1 MRRIFARNLSV
12 HMNINCFVE
21 QLTSNM
27 DNTVVTVN
35 PANERVLHEYENMT
49 NEQVTKIVDKS
60 RTAFREWKGDIR
72 KRSMI
77 LLRLAEQLRKDKES
91 LARIASEEMGKPIKE
106 SRSEIE
112 KCAWAVEF
120 YSYNGD
126 ILLNN
131 ESLNSDANKTMITF
145 QPLGVIAS
153 IMPWNFPY
161 WQALRFA
168 APSLMAGNTI
178 VLKPA
183 SATMQCGVEIEKTIS
198 KSGAADGVFSTIIG
212 NSKMA
217 EMLIDSN
224 IDGVTFT
231 GSIEIGAKVAQR
243 ATSRLKKCVLEL
255 GGSDPF
261 IVLDDADIEK
271 ASSGAIKGRFLNCGQ
286 SCVASK
292 RFIVSKKIAN
302 EFIESF
308 IQKAEKLNVGD
319 PLSDSTDI
327 GPLSS
332 MKSLDNIDS
341 MVKDAISLGGELL
354 TGGQRIGS
362 VGAFYKPT
370 IIKNVNSQ
378 MRVSREE
385 TFGPVAPIMVVE
397 DEAEAIQVA
406 NNSDFGLG
414 GSIWTRDLDKAQKL
428 SSELE
433 CGIVTVNNMV
443 ASDPRVP
450 FGGIKHSGFGRE
462 LSRYGMLEFVNVKS
476 VRFYDKLVYE
486 HHVE

>member
-1 MRRIFARNLSV
+1 
-12 HMNINCFVE
+12 MNN
-21 QLTSNM
+21 
-27 DNTVVTVN
+27 DVVTVN
-35 PANERVLHEYENMT
+35 PANEQIISEYKNMT
-49 NEQVTKIVDKS
+49 NDEVSDIVNKS
-60 RTAFREWKGDIR
+60 KDAFRGWKREIR
-72 KRSMI
+72 KRSII
-77 LLRLAEQLRKDKES
+77 LLQLADQLRKDKEH

-112 KCAWAVEF
+112 KCAWVAEF

-131 ESLNSDANKTMITF
+131 ELLNSDANKTMITF

-168 APSLMAGNTI
+168 APSLMAGNAI

-183 SATMQCGVEIEKTIS
+183 SATMQSGIEIEKTII
-198 KSGAADGVFSTIIG
+198 KSGAPDGVFKTAIG
-212 NSKMA
+212 NSKIA
-217 EMLIDSN
+217 EKLIDSN

-231 GSIEIGAKVAQR
+231 GSIDIGAKVAQR

-271 ASSGAIKGRFLNCGQ
+271 AALGAIKGRFLNCGQ

-292 RFIVSKKIAN
+292 RFIVSRNIAN

-308 IQKAEKLNVGD
+308 VQKTEKLRVGD
-319 PLSDSTDI
+319 PLSDNTDI

-332 MKSLDNIDS
+332 MESLENIDS
-341 MVKDAISLGGELL
+341 MVMDSISLGGELL
-354 TGGQRIGS
+354 TGGERIGS

-370 IIKNVNSQ
+370 VIKNVNSN

-385 TFGPVAPIMVVE
+385 TFGPVAPIMIVE
-397 DEAEAIQVA
+397 DEVEAIKAA

-414 GSIWTRDLDKAQKL
+414 GSIWTRDLERAQKL
-428 SSELE
+428 SMEME
-433 CGIVTVNNMV
+433 CGIVTINNMV

>member
-1 MRRIFARNLSV
+1 
-12 HMNINCFVE
+12 
-21 QLTSNM
+21 M
-27 DNTVVTVN
+27 DNSVVTVN
-35 PANERVLHEYENMT
+35 PANEQIIYEHKNMS
-49 NEQVTKIVDKS
+49 NEEVTKIVDRS
-60 RTAFREWKGDIR
+60 RDAFREWKSDIR

-77 LLRLAEQLRKDKES
+77 LLRLAEQLRKDKEH

-178 VLKPA
+178 ILKPA
-183 SATMQCGVEIEKTIS
+183 SATMQCGIEIEKTIL
-198 KSGAADGVFSTIIG
+198 KSGAADGVFKATIG
-212 NSKMA
+212 NSKIA
-217 EMLIDSN
+217 EMLIDSK

-243 ATSRLKKCVLEL
+243 ATSQLKKCVLEL

-261 IVLDDADIEK
+261 IVLADADIEK

-302 EFIESF
+302 EFIELF
-308 IQKAEKLNVGD
+308 VQKAEKLKVGD

-341 MVKDAISLGGELL
+341 MVKDAVSLGGEIL
-354 TGGQRIGS
+354 TGGHRIGS

-370 IIKNVNSQ
+370 VIKNVNSK
-378 MRVSREE
+378 MRVSKEE
-385 TFGPVAPIMVVE
+385 TFGPVAPIMIVE
-397 DEAEAIQVA
+397 DEVEAINAA
-406 NNSDFGLG
+406 NNSEFGLG
-414 GSIWTRDLDKAQKL
+414 GSIWTRDLNKAQKL
-428 SSELE
+428 SMEME

-486 HHVE
+486 HHGD

>member
-1 MRRIFARNLSV
+1 
-12 HMNINCFVE
+12 
-21 QLTSNM
+21 M
-27 DNTVVTVN
+27 DNTVVTIN
-35 PANERVLHEYENMT
+35 PANERVIHEYENMT
-49 NEQVTKIVDKS
+49 AEQVTKIVDKS

-198 KSGAADGVFSTIIG
+198 KSGAADGVFSTVIG
-212 NSKMA
+212 NSKIA

-308 IQKAEKLNVGD
+308 VQKAEKLNVGD

-341 MVKDAISLGGELL
+341 MVKDAVSLGGELL

-370 IIKNVNSQ
+370 VIKNVNSQ

>member
-1 MRRIFARNLSV
+1 
-12 HMNINCFVE
+12 MN
-21 QLTSNM
+21 
-27 DNTVVTVN
+27 NTVVTVN
-35 PANERVLHEYENMT
+35 PANERVIHEYENMT
-49 NEQVTKIVDKS
+49 NEQVTRIVDKS
-60 RTAFREWKGDIR
+60 RAAFREWKGDIR
-72 KRSMI
+72 KRSII

-91 LARIASEEMGKPIKE
+91 LARIASEEMGKPVKE

-212 NSKMA
+212 NSKIA

-261 IVLDDADIEK
+261 IVLEDADIEK

-292 RFIVSKKIAN
+292 RFIVAKKIAN

-308 IQKAEKLNVGD
+308 VQKAEKLNVGD
-319 PLSDSTDI
+319 PMSDSTDI

-332 MKSLDNIDS
+332 VKSLDNIDS
-341 MVKDAISLGGELL
+341 MVKDAVSLGGELL

-370 IIKNVNSQ
+370 VIKNVNSQ

-397 DEAEAIQVA
+397 DEAEAIKVA

>member
-1 MRRIFARNLSV
+1 
-12 HMNINCFVE
+12 
-21 QLTSNM
+21 
-27 DNTVVTVN
+27 
-35 PANERVLHEYENMT
+35 
-49 NEQVTKIVDKS
+49 
-60 RTAFREWKGDIR
+60 
-72 KRSMI
+72 
-77 LLRLAEQLRKDKES
+77 LRKDKER
-91 LARIASEEMGKPIKE
+91 LARIATQEMGKPIKE

-145 QPLGVIAS
+145 QPLGVVAS

-183 SATMQCGVEIEKTIS
+183 SATMQCGIEIEKTILN
-198 KSGAADGVFSTIIG
+198 SGASEGVFSTVICKSQI
-212 NSKMA
+212 A
-217 EMLIDSN
+217 EMLIDSTT
-224 IDGVTFT
+224 DGVTFT

-243 ATSRLKKCVLEL
+243 ATGRLKKCVLEL

-271 ASSGAIKGRFLNCGQ
+271 AAEGAIKGRFLNCGQ

-292 RFIVSKKIAN
+292 RFIVSSKIAN

-308 IQKAEKLNVGD
+308 VEKTEKLRVGD
-319 PLSDSTDI
+319 PMSDNTDI

-332 MKSLDNIDS
+332 IKSLDNIDS
-341 MVKDAISLGGELL
+341 MVKDAISNGAELL
-354 TGGQRIGS
+354 TGGERIGS
-362 VGAFYKPT
+362 IGAFYKPT
-370 IIKNVNSQ
+370 VIKNVNAK
-378 MRVSREE
+378 MRVSNEE
-385 TFGPVAPIMVVE
+385 TFGPIAPIMIV
-397 DEAEAIQVA
+397 DDDAEAISAA
-406 NNSDFGLG
+406 NNSEFGLG
-414 GSIWTRDLDKAQKL
+414 GSIWTRDLDRAQKL
-428 SSELE
+428 SMEME

-476 VRFYDKLVYE
+476 VRFYDKLGYE

>member
-1 MRRIFARNLSV
+1 
-12 HMNINCFVE
+12 
-21 QLTSNM
+21 M

-35 PANERVLHEYENMT
+35 PANERVLREYENMT

-212 NSKMA
+212 NSKIA

-292 RFIVSKKIAN
+292 RFIVSKKIVN

-308 IQKAEKLNVGD
+308 VQKAEKLNVGD

-354 TGGQRIGS
+354 TGGHRIGS

-370 IIKNVNSQ
+370 IIKNINSQ

>member
-1 MRRIFARNLSV
+1 
-12 HMNINCFVE
+12 
-21 QLTSNM
+21 M
-27 DNTVVTVN
+27 DNTVVTIN
-35 PANERVLHEYENMT
+35 PANEQVISKYENMT
-49 NEQVTKIVDKS
+49 AEQVTKIVNKS
-60 RTAFREWKGDIR
+60 RSAFSEWRGDVR
-72 KRSMI
+72 KRSII
-77 LLRLAEQLRKDKES
+77 LLQLAEQLRKDKER
-91 LARIASEEMGKPIKE
+91 LARIATQEMGKPIKE

-145 QPLGVIAS
+145 QPLGVVAS

-183 SATMQCGVEIEKTIS
+183 SATMQCGIEIEKTILN
-198 KSGAADGVFSTIIG
+198 SGASEGVFSTVIG
-212 NSKMA
+212 KSQIA
-217 EMLIDSN
+217 EMLIDST

-243 ATSRLKKCVLEL
+243 ASGRLKKCVLEL

-271 ASSGAIKGRFLNCGQ
+271 AAEGAIKGRFLNCGQ

-292 RFIVSKKIAN
+292 RFIVSSKIAN

-308 IQKAEKLNVGD
+308 VEKTEKLRIGD
-319 PLSDSTDI
+319 PMSDNTDI

-332 MKSLDNIDS
+332 IKSLDNIDS
-341 MVKDAISLGGELL
+341 MVKDAISNGAELL
-354 TGGQRIGS
+354 TGGERIGS
-362 VGAFYKPT
+362 IGAFYKPT
-370 IIKNVNSQ
+370 VIKNVNAK
-378 MRVSREE
+378 MRVSNEE
-385 TFGPVAPIMVVE
+385 TFGPIAPIMIV
-397 DEAEAIQVA
+397 DDDAEAISAA
-406 NNSDFGLG
+406 NNSEFGLG
-414 GSIWTRDLDKAQKL
+414 GSIWTRDLERAQKL
-428 SSELE
+428 SMEME

-476 VRFYDKLVYE
+476 VRFYDKLGYE

>member
-1 MRRIFARNLSV
+1 
-12 HMNINCFVE
+12 MN
-21 QLTSNM
+21 
-27 DNTVVTVN
+27 NTVVTVN
-35 PANERVLHEYENMT
+35 PANERVIHEYENMT
-49 NEQVTKIVDKS
+49 NEQVTKIVDNS

-91 LARIASEEMGKPIKE
+91 LAKIASEEMGKPIKE

-145 QPLGVIAS
+145 QPLGVVAS

-212 NSKMA
+212 NSKIA

-308 IQKAEKLNVGD
+308 VQKAEKLNVGD
-319 PLSDSTDI
+319 PMSDSTDI

-332 MKSLDNIDS
+332 VKSLDNIDS
-341 MVKDAISLGGELL
+341 MVKDAVSLGGEVL
-354 TGGQRIGS
+354 TGGHRIGS

-370 IIKNVNSQ
+370 VIKNVNPQ

-397 DEAEAIQVA
+397 DETEAIRVA

>member
-1 MRRIFARNLSV
+1 M
-12 HMNINCFVE
+12 
-21 QLTSNM
+21 SN
-27 DNTVVTVN
+27 NVVTVN
-35 PANERVLHEYENMT
+35 PANEQKISEYKNMT
-49 NEQVTKIVDKS
+49 NEEVTEIVNKS
-60 RTAFREWKGDIR
+60 KESFREWKHDIR
-72 KRSMI
+72 KRSI
-77 LLRLAEQLRKDKES
+77 TLLRLAEQLRKDKEH
-91 LARIASEEMGKPIKE
+91 LARIASQEMGKPIKE

-168 APSLMAGNTI
+168 APSLMAGNAI

-183 SATMQCGVEIEKTIS
+183 SATMQCGIEIEKTIL
-198 KSGAADGVFSTIIG
+198 KSGAVDGVFKTVIG
-212 NSKMA
+212 NSKIA

-231 GSIEIGAKVAQR
+231 GSIEIGAKVARR

-271 ASSGAIKGRFLNCGQ
+271 AASGAIKGRFLNCGQ

-308 IQKAEKLNVGD
+308 VQKTEKLRVGD
-319 PLSDSTDI
+319 PLSDNTDI

-332 MKSLDNIDS
+332 MKSLENIDS

-354 TGGQRIGS
+354 TGGERIGS

-370 IIKNVNSQ
+370 VIKNVNSN
-378 MRVSREE
+378 MRVSKEE
-385 TFGPVAPIMVVE
+385 SFGPVAPIMIVE
-397 DEAEAIQVA
+397 DEVEAINAA

-414 GSIWTRDLDKAQKL
+414 GSIWTRDLEKAQKL
-428 SSELE
+428 SMEME

-486 HHVE
+486 HHGD

>member
-1 MRRIFARNLSV
+1 
-12 HMNINCFVE
+12 MN
-21 QLTSNM
+21 
-27 DNTVVTVN
+27 NTVVTVN
-35 PANERVLHEYENMT
+35 PANERVIHEYENMT

-145 QPLGVIAS
+145 QPLGVVAS

-212 NSKMA
+212 NSKIA

-292 RFIVSKKIAN
+292 RFIVLKKISN

-308 IQKAEKLNVGD
+308 VQKAEKLKVGD
-319 PLSDSTDI
+319 PMSDSTDI

-332 MKSLDNIDS
+332 VKSLDNIDS
-341 MVKDAISLGGELL
+341 MVKDAVSLGGEVL

-370 IIKNVNSQ
+370 VIKNVNSQ

-397 DEAEAIQVA
+397 DETEAIQVA

>member
-1 MRRIFARNLSV
+1 
-12 HMNINCFVE
+12 MN
-21 QLTSNM
+21 
-27 DNTVVTVN
+27 NTVVTVN
-35 PANERVLHEYENMT
+35 PANERVIHEYENMT

-145 QPLGVIAS
+145 QPLGVVAS

-212 NSKMA
+212 NSKIA

-292 RFIVSKKIAN
+292 RFIVLKKISN

-308 IQKAEKLNVGD
+308 VQKAEKLKVGD
-319 PLSDSTDI
+319 PMSDSTDI

-332 MKSLDNIDS
+332 VKSLDNIDS
-341 MVKDAISLGGELL
+341 MVKDAVSLGGEVL

-370 IIKNVNSQ
+370 VIKNVNSQ

-385 TFGPVAPIMVVE
+385 TFGPVAPVMVVE
-397 DEAEAIQVA
+397 DETEAIQVA

>member
-1 MRRIFARNLSV
+1 
-12 HMNINCFVE
+12 
-21 QLTSNM
+21 M

-35 PANERVLHEYENMT
+35 PANERVIHEYENMT
-49 NEQVTKIVDKS
+49 NEQVTKIIDKS
-60 RTAFREWKGDIR
+60 RTAFREWKNDIR

-212 NSKMA
+212 NSKIA

-261 IVLDDADIEK
+261 IVLDDADIDK

-308 IQKAEKLNVGD
+308 VQKAEKLNVGD
-319 PLSDSTDI
+319 PMSDNTDI

-332 MKSLDNIDS
+332 MKSMDNIDS
-341 MVKDAISLGGELL
+341 MVKDAVSLGGELL

-370 IIKNVNSQ
+370 VIKNVNSQ

-397 DEAEAIQVA
+397 DEFEAIQVA

-428 SSELE
+428 SKELE

>member
-1 MRRIFARNLSV
+1 
-12 HMNINCFVE
+12 
-21 QLTSNM
+21 M

-35 PANERVLHEYENMT
+35 PANERVLHQYENMT

-178 VLKPA
+178 ILKPA
-183 SATMQCGVEIEKTIS
+183 SATMQCGIEIEKTIS

-212 NSKMA
+212 NSKIA

-308 IQKAEKLNVGD
+308 VQKAEKLNVGD

-450 FGGIKHSGFGRE
+450 FGGIKYSGFGRE

>member
-1 MRRIFARNLSV
+1 
-12 HMNINCFVE
+12 MN
-21 QLTSNM
+21 SN
-27 DNTVVTVN
+27 VVTVN
-35 PANERVLHEYENMT
+35 PANEQIISEYKNMT
-49 NEQVTKIVDKS
+49 NDEVTKIVDKS
-60 RTAFREWKGDIR
+60 REAFRGWKGDVR
-72 KRSMI
+72 TRSII
-77 LLRLAEQLRKDKES
+77 LLQLSEQLRKDKER
-91 LARIASEEMGKPIKE
+91 LARIASQEMGKPIKE
-106 SRSEIE
+106 SRLEIE

-183 SATMQCGVEIEKTIS
+183 SATMQCGIEIEKIIQ
-198 KSGAADGVFSTIIG
+198 KSGAPDGVFNTIIG
-212 NSKMA
+212 NSKIA
-217 EMLIDSN
+217 EMLIDSK

-243 ATSRLKKCVLEL
+243 ATSGLKKCVLEL

-261 IVLDDADIEK
+261 IVLDDADIDK
-271 ASSGAIKGRFLNCGQ
+271 STSGAIKGRFLNCGQ

-292 RFIVSKKIAN
+292 RFIVSKKISN

-308 IQKAEKLNVGD
+308 VQKTEKLRVGD
-319 PLSDSTDI
+319 PLSDNTDI

-332 MKSLDNIDS
+332 IKSLDNIDS
-341 MVKDAISLGGELL
+341 LVKDAISHGGELL
-354 TGGQRIGS
+354 TGGERIGS
-362 VGAFYKPT
+362 VGAFYRPT
-370 IIKNVNSQ
+370 VIKNVNPN
-378 MRVSREE
+378 MRVSKEE
-385 TFGPVAPIMVVE
+385 TFGPVAPITIVE
-397 DEAEAIQVA
+397 DEVEAINVA
-406 NNSDFGLG
+406 NNSEFGLG
-414 GSIWTRDLDKAQKL
+414 GSIWTRDLVKAQKL
-428 SSELE
+428 SMEIE

-486 HHVE
+486 HPGD

>member
-1 MRRIFARNLSV
+1 
-12 HMNINCFVE
+12 
-21 QLTSNM
+21 M

-35 PANERVLHEYENMT
+35 PANDRVIHEYENMT
-49 NEQVTKIVDKS
+49 REQVTKIVDKS
-60 RTAFREWKGDIR
+60 RTAFREWKDDVR

-77 LLRLAEQLRKDKES
+77 LLRLAEQLRKNKES

-145 QPLGVIAS
+145 QPLGVIGS

-212 NSKMA
+212 NSKIA

-308 IQKAEKLNVGD
+308 VQKAEKLNVGD
-319 PLSDSTDI
+319 PMSDSTDI

-341 MVKDAISLGGELL
+341 MVKDAVSLGGELL

-370 IIKNVNSQ
+370 VIKNVNSQ

-397 DEAEAIQVA
+397 DESEAIQVA

-414 GSIWTRDLDKAQKL
+414 GSIWTRDLNKAQKL

>member
-1 MRRIFARNLSV
+1 
-12 HMNINCFVE
+12 
-21 QLTSNM
+21 M
-27 DNTVVTVN
+27 DNTVVTIN
-35 PANERVLHEYENMT
+35 PANERVIHEYENMT
-49 NEQVTKIVDKS
+49 IEQVTKIVDKS
-60 RTAFREWKGDIR
+60 RTAFKEWKGDIR

-198 KSGAADGVFSTIIG
+198 KSGAADGVFSTVIG
-212 NSKMA
+212 NSKIA

-243 ATSRLKKCVLEL
+243 ATSGLKKCVLEL

-308 IQKAEKLNVGD
+308 VQKAEKLNVGD
-319 PLSDSTDI
+319 PLSDGTDI

-341 MVKDAISLGGELL
+341 MVKDAVSLGGELL

-370 IIKNVNSQ
+370 VIKNVNSQ
-378 MRVSREE
+378 MRVSKEE

-397 DEAEAIQVA
+397 NEAEAIQVA

>member
-1 MRRIFARNLSV
+1 
-12 HMNINCFVE
+12 
-21 QLTSNM
+21 M

-35 PANERVLHEYENMT
+35 PANDRVIHEYENMT
-49 NEQVTKIVDKS
+49 REQVTKIVDKS

-77 LLRLAEQLRKDKES
+77 LLRLAEQLRKNKES

-145 QPLGVIAS
+145 QPLGVIGS

-198 KSGAADGVFSTIIG
+198 KSGAADGVFSTVIG
-212 NSKMA
+212 NSKIA

-308 IQKAEKLNVGD
+308 VQKAEKLNVGD
-319 PLSDSTDI
+319 PMSDSTDI

-341 MVKDAISLGGELL
+341 MVKDAVSLGGELL
-354 TGGQRIGS
+354 TGGERIGS

-370 IIKNVNSQ
+370 VIKNVNSQ

-397 DEAEAIQVA
+397 DESEAIQVA

-414 GSIWTRDLDKAQKL
+414 GSIWTRDLNKAQKL

>member
-1 MRRIFARNLSV
+1 
-12 HMNINCFVE
+12 
-21 QLTSNM
+21 M

-35 PANERVLHEYENMT
+35 PANDRVIHEYENMT
-49 NEQVTKIVDKS
+49 REQVTKIVDKS
-60 RTAFREWKGDIR
+60 RTAFREWKDDVR

-77 LLRLAEQLRKDKES
+77 LLRLAEQLRKNKES

-145 QPLGVIAS
+145 QPLGVIGS

-212 NSKMA
+212 NSKIA
-217 EMLIDSN
+217 QMLIDSN

-308 IQKAEKLNVGD
+308 VQKAEKLNVGD
-319 PLSDSTDI
+319 PMSDSTDI

-341 MVKDAISLGGELL
+341 MVKDAVSLGGELL

-370 IIKNVNSQ
+370 VIKNVNSQ

-397 DEAEAIQVA
+397 DESEAIQVA

-414 GSIWTRDLDKAQKL
+414 GSIWTRDLNKAQKL

>member
-1 MRRIFARNLSV
+1 
-12 HMNINCFVE
+12 
-21 QLTSNM
+21 M

-35 PANERVLHEYENMT
+35 PANELVIHEYENMT

-60 RTAFREWKGDIR
+60 RNAFKEWKRDIR
-72 KRSMI
+72 RRSMI
-77 LLRLAEQLRKDKES
+77 LLRFAEQLRKDKEH

-183 SATMQCGVEIEKTIS
+183 SATMQCGIEIEKTIS
-198 KSGAADGVFSTIIG
+198 KSGAVDGVFNTIIG
-212 NSKMA
+212 NSKNA

-224 IDGVTFT
+224 INGVTFT

-261 IVLDDADIEK
+261 IVLQDADIEK
-271 ASSGAIKGRFLNCGQ
+271 AASGAIKGRFLNCGQ

-292 RFIVSKKIAN
+292 RFIVSKKIAD

-308 IQKAEKLNVGD
+308 VQKAEKLNVGD

-341 MVKDAISLGGELL
+341 IVKDAVSLGGELL
-354 TGGQRIGS
+354 TGGHRIGS
-362 VGAFYKPT
+362 TGAFYKPT
-370 IIKNVNSQ
+370 VIKNVNSK

-385 TFGPVAPIMVVE
+385 TFGPVAPIMIVE
-397 DEAEAIQVA
+397 DEAEALHVA

>member
-1 MRRIFARNLSV
+1 
-12 HMNINCFVE
+12 
-21 QLTSNM
+21 M
-27 DNTVVTVN
+27 DNTVVTIN
-35 PANERVLHEYENMT
+35 PANERVINEYENMT
-49 NEQVTKIVDKS
+49 NDQVTKIVDKS
-60 RTAFREWKGDIR
+60 RMAFIEWKGDIR

-77 LLRLAEQLRKDKES
+77 LLRLSEQLRKDKER

-183 SATMQCGVEIEKTIS
+183 SATMQCGVEIEKTIA
-198 KSGAADGVFSTIIG
+198 KSGAAEGVFSTIIG
-212 NSKMA
+212 NSKIA
-217 EMLIDSN
+217 ESLIDSN

-292 RFIVSKKIAN
+292 RFIVSKKVAN

-308 IQKAEKLNVGD
+308 VQKAEKLNVGD
-319 PLSDSTDI
+319 PLLDSTDI

-341 MVKDAISLGGELL
+341 MVKDALSLGGELL
-354 TGGQRIGS
+354 TGGQRIGN

-370 IIKNVNSQ
+370 VIKNVNSK
-378 MRVSREE
+378 MRVSKEE

-397 DEAEAIQVA
+397 NEAEAIQVA

-428 SSELE
+428 SRELE

-450 FGGIKHSGFGRE
+450 FGGIKQSGFGRE
-462 LSRYGMLEFVNVKS
+462 LSKYGMLEFVNVKS

>member
-1 MRRIFARNLSV
+1 
-12 HMNINCFVE
+12 
-21 QLTSNM
+21 M
-27 DNTVVTVN
+27 DNTVVTIN
-35 PANERVLHEYENMT
+35 PANERVIHEYENMT
-49 NEQVTKIVDKS
+49 AEQVTKIVDKS

-198 KSGAADGVFSTIIG
+198 KSGAADGVFSTVIG
-212 NSKMA
+212 NSKIA

-308 IQKAEKLNVGD
+308 VQKAEKLNVGD

-341 MVKDAISLGGELL
+341 MVKDAVSLGGDLL

-370 IIKNVNSQ
+370 VIKNVNSQ

>member
-1 MRRIFARNLSV
+1 
-12 HMNINCFVE
+12 
-21 QLTSNM
+21 M
-27 DNTVVTVN
+27 DNTVVTIN
-35 PANERVLHEYENMT
+35 PANERVIHEYENMT
-49 NEQVTKIVDKS
+49 AEQVTKIVDKS

-77 LLRLAEQLRKDKES
+77 LLRLAEQLRKDKEN

-198 KSGAADGVFSTIIG
+198 KSGAADGVFSTVIG
-212 NSKMA
+212 NSKIA

-308 IQKAEKLNVGD
+308 VQKAEKLNVGD

-341 MVKDAISLGGELL
+341 MVKDAVSLGGELL
-354 TGGQRIGS
+354 TGGQRIGM
-362 VGAFYKPT
+362 VGAFYT
-370 IIKNVNSQ
+370 TTVIKNVNSQ

>member
-1 MRRIFARNLSV
+1 
-12 HMNINCFVE
+12 
-21 QLTSNM
+21 M
-27 DNTVVTVN
+27 DNTIVTVN

-212 NSKMA
+212 NSKIA

-308 IQKAEKLNVGD
+308 VQKAEKLNVGD

>member
-1 MRRIFARNLSV
+1 
-12 HMNINCFVE
+12 
-21 QLTSNM
+21 M
-27 DNTVVTVN
+27 DNTVVTIN
-35 PANERVLHEYENMT
+35 PANERVIHEYENMT
-49 NEQVTKIVDKS
+49 AEQVTKIVDKS

-183 SATMQCGVEIEKTIS
+183 SATMQCGVEIEKTIL
-198 KSGAADGVFSTIIG
+198 KSGAADGVFSTVIG
-212 NSKMA
+212 NSKIA

-308 IQKAEKLNVGD
+308 VQKAEKLNVGD

-341 MVKDAISLGGELL
+341 MVKDAVNLGGELL

-370 IIKNVNSQ
+370 VIKNVNSQ

>member
-1 MRRIFARNLSV
+1 
-12 HMNINCFVE
+12 
-21 QLTSNM
+21 M
-27 DNTVVTVN
+27 DNSIVTVN
-35 PANERVLHEYENMT
+35 PANEKIIYEHKNMS
-49 NEQVTKIVDKS
+49 NEEVTKIVDKS
-60 RTAFREWKGDIR
+60 RDAFREWKSDVR

-77 LLRLAEQLRKDKES
+77 LLRLAEQLRKDKEH

-106 SRSEIE
+106 SRSELE

-126 ILLNN
+126 LLLNN

-183 SATMQCGVEIEKTIS
+183 SATMQCGIEIEKTIL
-198 KSGAADGVFSTIIG
+198 KSGAEDGIFKTTIG
-212 NSKMA
+212 NSKIA
-217 EMLIDSN
+217 EMLIDSK

-231 GSIEIGAKVAQR
+231 GSIEIGGKVAQR
-243 ATSRLKKCVLEL
+243 ATSQLKKCVLEL

-261 IVLDDADIEK
+261 IVLADADIEK

-302 EFIESF
+302 EFIELF
-308 IQKAEKLNVGD
+308 VQKAEKLKVGD

-341 MVKDAISLGGELL
+341 MVKDAVSLGGELL

-370 IIKNVNSQ
+370 VIKNVNSK
-378 MRVSREE
+378 MRVSKEE
-385 TFGPVAPIMVVE
+385 TFGPVAPIMIVE
-397 DEAEAIQVA
+397 DEVEAINAA
-406 NNSDFGLG
+406 NDSEFGLG
-414 GSIWTRDLDKAQKL
+414 GSIWTRDLNKAQKL
-428 SSELE
+428 SMEME

-486 HHVE
+486 HHGD

>member
-1 MRRIFARNLSV
+1 
-12 HMNINCFVE
+12 
-21 QLTSNM
+21 M

-212 NSKMA
+212 NSKIA

-243 ATSRLKKCVLEL
+243 STSRLKKCVLEL

-292 RFIVSKKIAN
+292 RFIVSKKIAS

>member
-1 MRRIFARNLSV
+1 
-12 HMNINCFVE
+12 
-21 QLTSNM
+21 M
-27 DNTVVTVN
+27 DNTVVTIN
-35 PANERVLHEYENMT
+35 PANERVIHEYENMAA
-49 NEQVTKIVDKS
+49 EQVTKIVDKS

-198 KSGAADGVFSTIIG
+198 KSGAADGVFSTVIG
-212 NSKMA
+212 NSKIA

-308 IQKAEKLNVGD
+308 VQKAEKLNVGD

-341 MVKDAISLGGELL
+341 MVKDAVSLGGELL

-370 IIKNVNSQ
+370 VIKNVNSQ

>member
-1 MRRIFARNLSV
+1 
-12 HMNINCFVE
+12 MNN
-21 QLTSNM
+21 N
-27 DNTVVTVN
+27 VVTVN
-35 PANERVLHEYENMT
+35 PANGQIISEYKNMT
-49 NEQVTKIVDKS
+49 NDEVTEIVNKS
-60 RTAFREWKGDIR
+60 KDAFREWKREIR
-72 KRSMI
+72 KRSII
-77 LLRLAEQLRKDKES
+77 LLRLAEQLRKDKEH
-91 LARIASEEMGKPIKE
+91 LARIASQEMGKPIKE

-126 ILLNN
+126 LLLNN

-168 APSLMAGNTI
+168 APSLMAGNVI

-183 SATMQCGVEIEKTIS
+183 SATMQCGIEIEKTIL
-198 KSGAADGVFSTIIG
+198 KSGALDGVFKTVIG
-212 NSKMA
+212 NSQIA

-231 GSIEIGAKVAQR
+231 GSIEIGAKVARR

-271 ASSGAIKGRFLNCGQ
+271 AASGAIKGRFLNCGQ

-292 RFIVSKKIAN
+292 RFIISKKIAN

-308 IQKAEKLNVGD
+308 VQKTEKLRVGD
-319 PLSDSTDI
+319 PLSDNTDI

-332 MKSLDNIDS
+332 MKSLENIDS
-341 MVKDAISLGGELL
+341 MVKDAIGLGGELL
-354 TGGQRIGS
+354 TGGEKIGS
-362 VGAFYKPT
+362 AGAFYKPT
-370 IIKNVNSQ
+370 VIKNVNSN
-378 MRVSREE
+378 MRVSKEE
-385 TFGPVAPIMVVE
+385 SFGPVAPIMIVE
-397 DEAEAIQVA
+397 DEVEAISAA

-414 GSIWTRDLDKAQKL
+414 GSIWTRDLEKAQKL
-428 SSELE
+428 SLEME

-486 HHVE
+486 HHGD

>member
-1 MRRIFARNLSV
+1 
-12 HMNINCFVE
+12 
-21 QLTSNM
+21 M

-35 PANERVLHEYENMT
+35 PANDRVLHEYENMT
-49 NEQVTKIVDKS
+49 REQVTKIVDKS

-77 LLRLAEQLRKDKES
+77 LLRLAEQLRKNKES

-145 QPLGVIAS
+145 QPLGVIGS

-183 SATMQCGVEIEKTIS
+183 SATMQCGVEIENAIS
-198 KSGAADGVFSTIIG
+198 KSGAADGVFSTVIG
-212 NSKMA
+212 NSKIA

-308 IQKAEKLNVGD
+308 VQKAEKLNVGD
-319 PLSDSTDI
+319 PMSDSTDI

-341 MVKDAISLGGELL
+341 MVKDAVSLGGELL
-354 TGGQRIGS
+354 TGGERIGS

-370 IIKNVNSQ
+370 VIKNVNSQ

-397 DEAEAIQVA
+397 DESEAIQVA

-414 GSIWTRDLDKAQKL
+414 GSIWTRDLNKAQKL

>member
-1 MRRIFARNLSV
+1 
-12 HMNINCFVE
+12 
-21 QLTSNM
+21 M
-27 DNTVVTVN
+27 DNTVVTIN
-35 PANERVLHEYENMT
+35 PANEQVISEYENMT
-49 NEQVTKIVDKS
+49 NEKVTNIVSKS
-60 RTAFREWKGDIR
+60 RSAFCEWRRDVR
-72 KRSMI
+72 KRSII
-77 LLRLAEQLRKDKES
+77 LLQLAEQLRKDKER
-91 LARIASEEMGKPIKE
+91 LARIASQEMGKPIKE

-183 SATMQCGVEIEKTIS
+183 SATMQCGIEIEKTILR
-198 KSGAADGVFSTIIG
+198 SGASEGVFNTVIG
-212 NSKMA
+212 KSQIA

-261 IVLDDADIEK
+261 IVLDDADIQK
-271 ASSGAIKGRFLNCGQ
+271 AAEGAIKGRFLNCGQ

-292 RFIVSKKIAN
+292 RFIVSRKIAN

-308 IQKAEKLNVGD
+308 VEKTEKLRVGD
-319 PLSDSTDI
+319 PMSDNTDI

-332 MKSLDNIDS
+332 IKSLDNIDS
-341 MVKDAISLGGELL
+341 MVKDAISNGAELL
-354 TGGQRIGS
+354 TGGERIGS
-362 VGAFYKPT
+362 IGAFYKPT
-370 IIKNVNSQ
+370 VIKNVNAK
-378 MRVSREE
+378 MRVSNEE
-385 TFGPVAPIMVVE
+385 TFGPIAPIMIV
-397 DEAEAIQVA
+397 DDDAEAISAA
-406 NNSDFGLG
+406 NNSEFGLG
-414 GSIWTRDLDKAQKL
+414 GSIWTRDLDRAQKL
-428 SSELE
+428 SMEME

-476 VRFYDKLVYE
+476 VRFYDKLGYE

>member
-1 MRRIFARNLSV
+1 
-12 HMNINCFVE
+12 
-21 QLTSNM
+21 M

-35 PANERVLHEYENMT
+35 PANELVIHEYENMT

-60 RTAFREWKGDIR
+60 RNAFKEWKRDIR
-72 KRSMI
+72 RRSMI
-77 LLRLAEQLRKDKES
+77 LLRFAEQLRKDKEH

-183 SATMQCGVEIEKTIS
+183 SATMQCGIEIEKTIS
-198 KSGAADGVFSTIIG
+198 KSGAVDGVFNTIIG
-212 NSKMA
+212 NSKNA

-224 IDGVTFT
+224 INGVTFT

-261 IVLDDADIEK
+261 IVLQDADIEK
-271 ASSGAIKGRFLNCGQ
+271 AASGAIKGRFLNCGQ

-292 RFIVSKKIAN
+292 RFIVSKKIAD

-308 IQKAEKLNVGD
+308 VQKAEKLNVGD

-341 MVKDAISLGGELL
+341 MVKDAVSLGGELL
-354 TGGQRIGS
+354 TGGHRIGS
-362 VGAFYKPT
+362 TGAFYKPT
-370 IIKNVNSQ
+370 VIKNVNSN

-385 TFGPVAPIMVVE
+385 TFGPVAPIMIVE
-397 DEAEAIQVA
+397 DEAEALHVA

>member
-1 MRRIFARNLSV
+1 
-12 HMNINCFVE
+12 
-21 QLTSNM
+21 M
-27 DNTVVTVN
+27 DNTVVTIN
-35 PANERVLHEYENMT
+35 PANERVIHEYDNMT
-49 NEQVTKIVDKS
+49 IEQVTKIVDKS

-198 KSGAADGVFSTIIG
+198 KSGAADGVFSTVIG
-212 NSKMA
+212 NSKIA

-308 IQKAEKLNVGD
+308 VQKAEKLNVGD
-319 PLSDSTDI
+319 PLSDSTDL

-341 MVKDAISLGGELL
+341 MVKDAVSLGGELL

-370 IIKNVNSQ
+370 VIKNVNSQ

>member
-1 MRRIFARNLSV
+1 
-12 HMNINCFVE
+12 MN
-21 QLTSNM
+21 SY
-27 DNTVVTVN
+27 VVTVN
-35 PANERVLHEYENMT
+35 PANEQIISEYKNMT
-49 NEQVTKIVDKS
+49 NDEVNTIVNKS
-60 RTAFREWKGDIR
+60 KDAFREWKHEIR
-72 KRSMI
+72 KRSI
-77 LLRLAEQLRKDKES
+77 TLLRLAEQLRKDKEH
-91 LARIASEEMGKPIKE
+91 LARIASQEMGKPIKE

-168 APSLMAGNTI
+168 APSLMAGNAI

-183 SATMQCGVEIEKTIS
+183 SATMQCGIEIEKTIL
-198 KSGAADGVFSTIIG
+198 KSGALDGVFKTVIG
-212 NSKMA
+212 NSKIA

-261 IVLDDADIEK
+261 IVLDDADVEK
-271 ASSGAIKGRFLNCGQ
+271 AASGAIKGRFLNCGQ

-302 EFIESF
+302 GFIESF
-308 IQKAEKLNVGD
+308 VQKTEKLRVGD
-319 PLSDSTDI
+319 PLSDNTDI

-354 TGGQRIGS
+354 SGGERIGS

-370 IIKNVNSQ
+370 VIKNVNSN
-378 MRVSREE
+378 MRVSKEE
-385 TFGPVAPIMVVE
+385 SFGPVAPIMIVE
-397 DEAEAIQVA
+397 DEVEAISAA

-414 GSIWTRDLDKAQKL
+414 GSIWTRDLEKAQKL
-428 SSELE
+428 SMEME

-486 HHVE
+486 HHGD

>member
-1 MRRIFARNLSV
+1 
-12 HMNINCFVE
+12 MNN
-21 QLTSNM
+21 N
-27 DNTVVTVN
+27 VVTVN
-35 PANERVLHEYENMT
+35 PANEQIISEYKNMT
-49 NEQVTKIVDKS
+49 NEEVTEIVNKS
-60 RTAFREWKGDIR
+60 KDAFREWKRVIR
-72 KRSMI
+72 KRSI
-77 LLRLAEQLRKDKES
+77 TLLRLAEQLRKDKEH
-91 LARIASEEMGKPIKE
+91 LARIASQEMGKPIKE

-126 ILLNN
+126 LLLNN

-168 APSLMAGNTI
+168 APSLMAGNAI

-183 SATMQCGVEIEKTIS
+183 SATMQCGIEIEKTIL
-198 KSGAADGVFSTIIG
+198 KSGAVDGVFKTVIG
-212 NSKMA
+212 NSKIA

-231 GSIEIGAKVAQR
+231 GSIEIGAKVARR

-271 ASSGAIKGRFLNCGQ
+271 AASGAIKGRFLNCGQ

-308 IQKAEKLNVGD
+308 VQKTEKLRVGD
-319 PLSDSTDI
+319 PLSDNTDI

-332 MKSLDNIDS
+332 MKSLENIDS

-354 TGGQRIGS
+354 TGGERIGS

-370 IIKNVNSQ
+370 VIKNVNSN
-378 MRVSREE
+378 MRVSKEE
-385 TFGPVAPIMVVE
+385 SFGPVAPIMIVE
-397 DEAEAIQVA
+397 DEVEAINAA

-414 GSIWTRDLDKAQKL
+414 GSIWTRDLEKAQKL
-428 SSELE
+428 SMEME

-486 HHVE
+486 HHGD

>member
-1 MRRIFARNLSV
+1 
-12 HMNINCFVE
+12 MNNY
-21 QLTSNM
+21 
-27 DNTVVTVN
+27 VVTVN
-35 PANERVLHEYENMT
+35 PANEQKISEYKNMT
-49 NEQVTKIVDKS
+49 NDEVTEIVNKS
-60 RTAFREWKGDIR
+60 KDAFREWKREIR
-72 KRSMI
+72 KRSMT
-77 LLRLAEQLRKDKES
+77 LLRLAEQLRKDKEH
-91 LARIASEEMGKPIKE
+91 LARIASQEMGKPIKE
-106 SRSEIE
+106 SRLEIE

-131 ESLNSDANKTMITF
+131 EALNSDANKTMITF

-168 APSLMAGNTI
+168 APSLMAGNAI

-183 SATMQCGVEIEKTIS
+183 SATMQCGIEIEKTIL
-198 KSGAADGVFSTIIG
+198 KSGAPDGVFKTVIG
-212 NSKMA
+212 NSKIA
-217 EMLIDSN
+217 EMLIDSE

-261 IVLDDADIEK
+261 IVLDDADVEK
-271 ASSGAIKGRFLNCGQ
+271 AASGAIKGRFLNCGQ

-292 RFIVSKKIAN
+292 RFIVLKKIAN
-302 EFIESF
+302 DFIESF
-308 IQKAEKLNVGD
+308 VQKTEKLKVGD
-319 PLSDSTDI
+319 PLSDNTDI

-332 MKSLDNIDS
+332 MKSLENIDS
-341 MVKDAISLGGELL
+341 LVKDAIALGGELL
-354 TGGQRIGS
+354 TGGEKIGS

-370 IIKNVNSQ
+370 VIKNVNSN
-378 MRVSREE
+378 MRVSKEE
-385 TFGPVAPIMVVE
+385 TFGPIAPIMIVE
-397 DEAEAIQVA
+397 DEVEAINAA

-414 GSIWTRDLDKAQKL
+414 GSIWTRDLEKAQKL
-428 SSELE
+428 SMEME

-486 HHVE
+486 HHGD